1 VGKNRQDSTI
11 QEALIQKVLE
21 LTLQVPHKTQLQIAK
36 ELKMSRQRISQ
47 IQQSEEFKKRLEEHN
62 KSWLDI
68 ILEARPKA
76 AKVLIDLLS
85 SEHPNIAIRAAENI
99 LQLDKIDTTA
109 HDGEELPPY

>member
-1 VGKNRQDSTI
+1 MAKKSPNVLLENKI
-11 QEALIQKVLE
+11 LE
-21 LTLQVPHKTQLQIAK
+21 LSLSVPHKNDTQIAK
-36 ELKMSRQRISQ
+36 ELGISAKQVGRIKAKES
-47 IQQSEEFKKRLEEHN
+47 FKKQLQDSQ
-62 KSWLDI
+62 KTWLDI